1 MWGFNLAIDVL
12 SQVAAGIGL
21 RLKRVAY
28 ASNDLGLPRN
38 AMPRRDSAAGRG
50 AISGRVGIRT
60 PISGDPVREFGRYTE
75 SKPPCEIS
83 ARTLSQSPPNIA
95 KLPEVI
101 IAKASRAVGKLRRP
115 LRRRC
120 VIIQSYFVPR

>member
-1 MWGFNLAIDVL
+1 MWGFNLAVDVL

-50 AISGRVGIRT
+50 AISGRVGIRV
-60 PISGDPVREFGRYTE
+60 PADFGR
-75 SKPPCEIS
+75 SGARI
-83 ARTLSQSPPNIA
+83 RTLYRVEAALRNFSENFIPVAA
-95 KLPEVI
+95 KYRQ
-101 IAKASRAVGKLRRP
+101 AAG
-115 LRRRC
+115 
-120 VIIQSYFVPR
+120 SYHCKS